1 VTRPATAEHR
11 RWSNQAIVR
20 EVDKDRAR
28 WLWGM
33 FAAFL
38 LASAPFGA
46 YLLQQ
51 NACLSLSIKA
61 VELQEELKRLD
72 EEGRLLSMDVKRKAS
87 LHRIEPWALGERGL
101 VRPEA
106 GKSIVVVGYT
116 RSATQV
122 P

>member
-1 VTRPATAEHR
+1 VTRPATPGHR
-11 RWSNQAIVR
+11 RWSNKAIVR

-51 NACLSLSIKA
+51 NACLSLSIQA
-61 VELQEELKRLD
+61 VELQEELKNLD
-72 EEGRLLSMDVKRKAS
+72 EEARRLSMEVNSKAS
-87 LHRIEPWALGERGL
+87 LHRIEPWALEERGL
-101 VRPEA
+101 VRPAA
-106 GKSIVVVGYT
+106 GKTIVVGFSRNT
-116 RSATQV
+116 PQAR
-122 P
+122 